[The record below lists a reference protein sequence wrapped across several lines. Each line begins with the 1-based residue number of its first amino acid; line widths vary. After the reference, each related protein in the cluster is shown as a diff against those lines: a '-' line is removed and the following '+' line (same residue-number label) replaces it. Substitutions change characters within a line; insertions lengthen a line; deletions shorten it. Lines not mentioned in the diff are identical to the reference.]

1 MRTPVETII
10 HAARIIKG
18 ARVMTNSRFRRN
30 FTGQEIS
37 PIPILIRHGIVKKL
51 DGYTIAYTGK
61 ELEPFFEYIQT
72 VLVCMDST
80 AAMMVLATMS
90 SSEAAFTLDCST
102 THITESRRA
111 GNTAWPIVAYGSF
124 DLRGIS
130 TRDRILEYIGHNP
143 GCRLTDIS
151 KALGLSNSTVVG
163 PLRKAVHRGDIIRT
177 EGQWPQ
183 YSIWGAVE

>member
-37 PIPILIRHGIVKKL
+37 PIPILIKHGIVKKL
-51 DGYTIAYTGK
+51 D
-61 ELEPFFEYIQT
+61 
-72 VLVCMDST
+72 
-80 AAMMVLATMS
+80 
-90 SSEAAFTLDCST
+90 CST
-102 THITESRRA
+102 THVTESRRA

-130 TRDRILEYIGHNP
+130 TRDRILAAIGHPNMWVA
-143 GCRLTDIS
+143 S
-151 KALGLSNSTVVG
+151 KEDA
-163 PLRKAVHRGDIIRT
+163 
-177 EGQWPQ
+177 E
-183 YSIWGAVE
+183 